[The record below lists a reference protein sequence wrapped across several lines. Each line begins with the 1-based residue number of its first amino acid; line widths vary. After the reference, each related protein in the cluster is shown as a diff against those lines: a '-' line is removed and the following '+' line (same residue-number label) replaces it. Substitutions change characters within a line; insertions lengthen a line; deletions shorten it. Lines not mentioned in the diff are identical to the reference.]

1 MTWTQVDVEWT
12 WGGGGAVPNYKFVR
26 NKSEYK
32 FPTLKSSTLDR
43 VNVWGPA

>member
-1 MTWTQVDVEWT
+1 MTWTQVDVGGG
-12 WGGGGAVPNYKFVR
+12 GGGGAVPNYKFVR